1 LNVKTIASD
10 GSIPAKRR
18 VIRQRADEAG
28 ALDIASR
35 EDVAM
40 TSQIVKLTLLPG
52 VDPAA
57 FERKLREEILP
68 EVEILRRN
76 VAGTS
81 HRLFRAASGPDA
93 STYVWLVFTKL
104 VGSTPETAG
113 EGPVVLAETEL
124 PVAKF
129 APALAGLATLTVLD
143 EIETG

>member
-1 LNVKTIASD
+1 
-10 GSIPAKRR
+10 
-18 VIRQRADEAG
+18 
-28 ALDIASR
+28 
-35 EDVAM
+35 M
-40 TSQIVKLTLLPG
+40 TSQILKLTLLPG

-68 EVEILRRN
+68 GVEILRRN

-129 APALAGLATLTVLD
+129 APALAGLATLTVLG

>member
-1 LNVKTIASD
+1 
-10 GSIPAKRR
+10 
-18 VIRQRADEAG
+18 
-28 ALDIASR
+28 
-35 EDVAM
+35 M
-40 TSQIVKLTLLPG
+40 TSQILKLTLLPG
-52 VDPAA
+52 IDPAA

-68 EVEILRRN
+68 GVEILRRN

-81 HRLFRAASGPDA
+81 HRLFRGAATGPDA

-124 PVAKF
+124 PVAKL
-129 APALAGLATLTVLD
+129 APALAGLATLTVLG